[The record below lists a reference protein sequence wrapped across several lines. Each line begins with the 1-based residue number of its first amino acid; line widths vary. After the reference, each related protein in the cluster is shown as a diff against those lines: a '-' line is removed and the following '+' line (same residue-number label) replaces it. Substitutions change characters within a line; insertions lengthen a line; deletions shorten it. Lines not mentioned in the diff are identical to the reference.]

1 VWRDTMT
8 KLKFQHPEV
17 ALDPAGHNTVLPGY
31 SVKDSDSFTGRRS
44 TSVVMAD
51 TAVVTC
57 TLLSIGL
64 QLAGMLVPGW
74 WILPPDDHDVT
85 FTNASTTTYGL
96 WTTVVC
102 VRDVCTESVTDTSGS
117 NAWVQV
123 TQVFETGAVAFSVLA
138 LLCYLMTSVKGG
150 LEIYVL
156 LRRLSVFL
164 LAASATSVLIG
175 MAVFLKKSSG
185 LFRYPQHTT
194 SGGHLDWPIS
204 FSLAAAVTSI
214 LVAVVIGVRLR
225 REDDL

>member
-1 VWRDTMT
+1 
-8 KLKFQHPEV
+8 
-17 ALDPAGHNTVLPGY
+17 
-31 SVKDSDSFTGRRS
+31 
-44 TSVVMAD
+44 MAD

-57 TLLSIGL
+57 TLLSVGL

-164 LAASATSVLIG
+164 LAAS
-175 MAVFLKKSSG
+175 G

-194 SGGHLDWPIS
+194 AGGHLDWPIS

-225 REDDL
+225 REDDF